1 MTPVFRSAERQ
12 AALLVEARSW
22 LGTPFV
28 PRGNLKGA
36 GVDCVHLPAEIYRA
50 LHALSSY
57 DFPDYH
63 LDSGS
68 HADRSLV
75 TGWLDGRPD
84 FAPLAP
90 VEARLRQ
97 GFGAASLLPGDLLA
111 FRIGKVVHHVGL
123 LLGQARFIHCL
134 RHRGVLE
141 SDLRDPTYAKRLVC
155 AYRPLQ

>member
-1 MTPVFRSAERQ
+1 MTPVFQSAERQ

-28 PRGNLKGA
+28 PRGNLKGV

-50 LHALSSY
+50 LGVLPSY
-57 DFPDYH
+57 GFPDYN

-75 TGWLDGRPD
+75 TGWLDGRAD
-84 FAPLAP
+84 FLPLAP
-90 VEARLRQ
+90 VEACL
-97 GFGAASLLPGDLLA
+97 AGDLLA

-123 LLGQARFIHCL
+123 LLGQTRFIHCL

-141 SDLRDPTYAKRLVC
+141 SDLRDPTYAKRLVR

>member
-1 MTPVFRSAERQ
+1 MTPVFQSAERQ
-12 AALLVEARSW
+12 AALLAEARSW

-50 LHALSSY
+50 LGVLPGYA
-57 DFPDYH
+57 FPDYQ

-68 HADRSLV
+68 HAAESLV

-84 FAPLAP
+84 FLPLAP
-90 VEARLRQ
+90 VEACL
-97 GFGAASLLPGDLLA
+97 AGDLLA

-123 LLGQARFIHCL
+123 LLQGSRFIHCL

-141 SDLRDPTYAKRLVC
+141 SDLRDPTYAKRLVRV
-155 AYRPLQ
+155 YRPLQ